1 MASPLQPLLI
11 LYGSQTGNAQDVAE
25 LIAREAER
33 RHYHP
38 RVLPADAYLR
48 TSIAQFPLEPAVVF
62 VVSTTGQGDPPD
74 NTIDFW
80 KFLRRKSLAA
90 DSLSRVA
97 AAVFGLGDS
106 GEIKNDE
113 IPFRTH

>member
-1 MASPLQPLLI
+1 MAILPQPLLI

-38 RVLPADAYLR
+38 RVLAADASLR
-48 TSIAQFPLEPAVVF
+48 ISLAQFPLEPAVVF

-74 NTIDFW
+74 NIIDFW
-80 KFLRRKSLAA
+80 KFLRRKSLSA
-90 DSLSRVA
+90 DSLGNVSM
-97 AAVFGLGDS
+97 AVFGLGDS
-106 GEIKNDE
+106 GKGEE
-113 IPFRTH
+113 SFF